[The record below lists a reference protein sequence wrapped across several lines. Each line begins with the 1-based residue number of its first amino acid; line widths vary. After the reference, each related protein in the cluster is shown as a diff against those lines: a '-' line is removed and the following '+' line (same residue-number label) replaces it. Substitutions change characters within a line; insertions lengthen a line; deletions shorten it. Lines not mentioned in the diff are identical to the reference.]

1 MSDPKKPAD
10 KKKEDDKKKDKDKNE
25 LGEKKHIPLDETD
38 INLFKRYGM
47 GSYTEGIKLLEEENK

>member
-1 MSDPKKPAD
+1 MT
-10 KKKEDDKKKDKDKNE
+10 DDKKKDKDTNE